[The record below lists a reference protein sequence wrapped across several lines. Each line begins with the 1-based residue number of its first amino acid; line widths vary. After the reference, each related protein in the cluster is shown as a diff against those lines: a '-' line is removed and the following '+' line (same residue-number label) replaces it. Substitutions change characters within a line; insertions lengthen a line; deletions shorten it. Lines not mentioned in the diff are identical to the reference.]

1 MLRIPFPQQKRGGLR
16 ILTKWQRVSTWAGAV
31 FARSR
36 LEREMD
42 AEMRFHMDAYTQD
55 LVRGGMG
62 QAEAL
67 RRARIEFGGV
77 EQKKEECRDA

>member
-1 MLRIPFPQQKRGGLR
+1 MWR
-16 ILTKWQRVSTWAGAV
+16 RVNTRAGAI

-42 AEMRFHMDAYTQD
+42 AEMRFHVEAYAED

-67 RRARIEFGGV
+67 RRARIEFGGG
-77 EQKKEECRDA
+77 ETTRKAQAP